1 MTIDS
6 DRTRAF
12 VQRAWDDDIVPTLTE
27 YIRIPAKSPMFDAHW
42 AEHGHLERAVGL
54 ITDWARRRK
63 IEGLAIEVVRLPGR
77 TPVILMEAPGTG
89 GDTVLLYGHCDK
101 QPEMVGWAAD
111 AGPWIPVRRGNRLF
125 GRGAGDDGYAAFAA
139 LTAIE
144 ALQAQGV
151 AHRRCVV
158 LIEASEE
165 SGSPDLPAY
174 VEALADRIRPGLV
187 VCLDSGCGDYD
198 HLWATTSLRGII
210 SGTLTVE
217 VLSEGVHSGA
227 ASGIVPSSFRILRQ
241 LLGRIEDE
249 RTGEILVREC
259 HVEVPPG
266 RLTEVQAVAAV
277 LGGDV
282 GHGFPLVPGMRPVT
296 LDPVQA
302 LLNNTWRPA
311 LAVTGVD
318 GMPSLADAGNVLRPK
333 TAVKLSLRLPPTAD
347 APRAAQRVK
356 EVLEAEPPYGARVTF
371 STGERP
377 GTGWDAPVMADWLR
391 DSVTRAS
398 RAYFNAPPMFDGL
411 GGSIPFMSMLGERF
425 PQAQFLVTGVMG
437 PGSNAHGPNE
447 FIDLPTGVKVTAC
460 VAQVLADHGAARRWG
475 VSVPAR

>member
-318 GMPSLADAGNVLRPK
+318 GMPALADAGNVLRPK
-333 TAVKLSLRLPPTAD
+333 TSLKLSLRLPPTAD

-377 GTGWDAPVMADWLR
+377 GSGWDAPVMADWLR
-391 DSVTRAS
+391 NSVTRAA

-460 VAQVLADHGAARRWG
+460 VAQVLADHWRSAPSARR
-475 VSVPAR
+475 